1 MDIKAQVGDPA
12 SAALSMTSALH
23 KQNMKRAASWW
34 QIVFIALGACA
45 LVMFSLGG
53 ISAVTGTISPFV
65 WMTSASIGLI
75 AAFAYAEMAAMMP
88 NKSGGTAN
96 YGATAWIRHRS
107 EEHTSELQSLMRI
120 SYAVFCLK
128 KKK

>member
-1 MDIKAQVGDPA
+1 MDIKAQVSDPVN
-12 SAALSMTSALH
+12 AALNMTSALH

-75 AAFAYAEMAAMMP
+75 AAFAYTEMAAMMP

-96 YGATAWIRHRS
+96 YGATAWIRHVKVRS

-120 SYAVFCLK
+120 PYA
-128 KKK
+128 